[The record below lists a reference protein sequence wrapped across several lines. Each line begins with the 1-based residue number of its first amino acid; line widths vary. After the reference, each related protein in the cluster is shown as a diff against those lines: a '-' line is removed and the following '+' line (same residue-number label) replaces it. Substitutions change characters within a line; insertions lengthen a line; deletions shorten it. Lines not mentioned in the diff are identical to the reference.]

1 MSCAGASIQASLK
14 LLERRQW
21 GLVHELVS
29 CLDAEPKRPLPSM
42 LGSVWGNAGPDG
54 QTLFSAPGVLDM
66 VRAPLSPHKKL
77 LFVRSTKPNFMCILL
92 TLQGKEPVGCSW
104 GCPSHHKLG
113 PQQVF
118 EAELALREWPQG
130 NQQHPLPLDMQSYQ
144 ISPAIKTPQKWK
156 QQLQRIFFFS
166 LHHFIYQPSEPWLQ
180 GLSLEQ
186 PS

>member
-1 MSCAGASIQASLK
+1 
-14 LLERRQW
+14 
-21 GLVHELVS
+21 
-29 CLDAEPKRPLPSM
+29 
-42 LGSVWGNAGPDG
+42 
-54 QTLFSAPGVLDM
+54 
-66 VRAPLSPHKKL
+66 
-77 LFVRSTKPNFMCILL
+77 MCILL

-113 PQQVF
+113 PQQVL

-156 QQLQRIFFFS
+156 QQLQRIFFS